1 MNFAEMSGLARSL
14 NREAHWLITNY
25 LLGGAALGLA
35 LGLGN
40 YFFAESSTGGLSI
53 LVLVC
58 AGAWLGWVVGR
69 KRSLGLRLQAEASQC
84 LAEMAASQ
92 KRAPE
97 NLARQT
103 ESNGTDHREPTNVFE
118 ALPEKLP

>member
-14 NREAHWLITNY
+14 NREAHWLLTNY

-40 YFFAESSTGGLSI
+40 YFFTESASGGLSI
-53 LVLVC
+53 FVLVC

-69 KRSLGLRLQAEASQC
+69 KRTLGLRLQAEASQC
-84 LAEMAASQ
+84 LAIMAARQ
-92 KRAPE
+92 KRAS
-97 NLARQT
+97 T
-103 ESNGTDHREPTNVFE
+103 EYRERTNTFE
-118 ALPEKLP
+118 AAPEKLP